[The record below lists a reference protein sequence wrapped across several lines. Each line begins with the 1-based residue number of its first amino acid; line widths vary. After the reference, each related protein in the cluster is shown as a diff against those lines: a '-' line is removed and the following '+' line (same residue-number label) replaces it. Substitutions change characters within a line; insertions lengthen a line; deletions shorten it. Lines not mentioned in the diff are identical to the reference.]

1 MSIVVD
7 FSLQVLP
14 PDWSFPVVAELSIG
28 RKEGLWILD
37 LMVRRIFIYFT
48 DCEQSAEGD

>member
-1 MSIVVD
+1 MSIVD

-37 LMVRRIFIYFT
+37 LMSEEDFYLFHRL
-48 DCEQSAEGD
+48 